1 MDKTLTQLAQQYM
14 DEYQKRLRRLGQK
27 KYGMNYN
34 PYLDWNRQVGQ
45 IQPNWT
51 QLDEENAKLEL
62 QALENYRLNTQ
73 TLQSQAQQLYES
85 AMRDKAQLG
94 IDNQLVQKYLG
105 TNLRALGQS
114 TSGVAESTM
123 AQQGNT
129 YLSNLANINRD
140 TRQLAQNLY
149 NAYSNQR
156 LADERSLAE
165 RQSAIKESY
174 DSMLSEQMMSEL
186 DAIVGQGNLT
196 KERYDIIKQ
205 NYINQGLSQQAINS
219 LDDTYGKYIERR
231 GITQDTPAVDI
242 YTIDPTDSQN
252 LKNLLGKSPD
262 GLSEYYLYYTQ
273 INNLLTEIKSNAKKY
288 ENKIFKI
295 GKNKYKYIDGYFYKI
310 DKGTI
315 DYSLSDFN

>member
-14 DEYQKRLRRLGQK
+14 DEYQKRLRGLGQK
-27 KYGMNYN
+27 KYGVNYN

-45 IQPNWT
+45 IQPNWS

-105 TNLRALGQS
+105 NNLRALGQS

-174 DSMLSEQMMSEL
+174 DSVLSEQMMSEL

-219 LDDTYGKYIERR
+219 LDDTYGKYIERQ

-242 YTIDPTDSQN
+242 YTIDPTDHQN
-252 LKNLLGKSPD
+252 LKNFLGKSPD
-262 GLSEYYLYYTQ
+262 SLSEYYLYYTQ

-288 ENKIFKI
+288 ENKIFKL

-315 DYSLSDFN
+315 DYGLNDFN

>member
-14 DEYQKRLRRLGQK
+14 DEYQKRLRGLGQK

-45 IQPNWT
+45 IQPNWS

-62 QALENYRLNTQ
+62 QALENYRLNMQ
-73 TLQSQAQQLYES
+73 TLQNQAQQLYES

-156 LADERSLAE
+156 LADEQSLSE
-165 RQSAIKESY
+165 RQRAIKESY

-219 LDDTYGKYIERR
+219 LDDTYGKYIERQ

-242 YTIDPTDSQN
+242 YTIDTADPQN
-252 LKNLLGKSPD
+252 VKNFLGTGGD
-262 GLSEYYLYYTQ
+262 NLGEYLVYYMQ
-273 INNLLTEIKSNAKKY
+273 VNNLLTEIKSNAEKY

>member
-45 IQPNWT
+45 IQPNWS

-73 TLQSQAQQLYES
+73 TLQNQAQQLYES

-105 TNLRALGQS
+105 NNLRALGQS

-140 TRQLAQNLY
+140 TRQMAQNLY

-156 LADERSLAE
+156 LADEQSLGE

-219 LDDTYGKYIERR
+219 LDDTYGKYIERQ

-242 YTIDPTDSQN
+242 YTIDPTDQQN
-252 LKNLLGKSPD
+252 LKNFLGKSPD

-288 ENKIFKI
+288 ENKIFKL

-315 DYSLSDFN
+315 DYSLNDFN

>member
-1 MDKTLTQLAQQYM
+1 MNKTLTQLAQQYM
-14 DEYQKRLRRLGQK
+14 NEYEKQKKVLGLK
-27 KYGMNYN
+27 KYGNTYN

-85 AMRDKAQLG
+85 ATRDKAQLG

-105 TNLRALGQS
+105 NNLRALGQS

-156 LADERSLAE
+156 LADEQSLGE

-219 LDDTYGKYIERR
+219 LDDTYGKYIERQ

-242 YTIDPTDSQN
+242 YTIDTADPQN
-252 LKNLLGKSPD
+252 LKNFLGTGGD
-262 GLSEYYLYYTQ
+262 NLGEYYLYYKRV
-273 INNLLTEIKSNAKKY
+273 NNLLTEIKSNAKKY
-288 ENKIFKI
+288 ENKIFRL

-315 DYSLSDFN
+315 DYSLNDFD

>member
-1 MDKTLTQLAQQYM
+1 MN
-14 DEYQKRLRRLGQK
+14 EYQKRLRGLGQK

-73 TLQSQAQQLYES
+73 TLQNQAQQLYES

-105 TNLRALGQS
+105 NNLRALGQN

-140 TRQLAQNLY
+140 TRQLAQNLC

-156 LADERSLAE
+156 LADEQLLGE

-219 LDDTYGKYIERR
+219 LDDTYGKYIEEI
-231 GITQDTPAVDI
+231 GVHGCF
-242 YTIDPTDSQN
+242 
-252 LKNLLGKSPD
+252 LKNFSIVTSKRFLD
-262 GLSEYYLYYTQ
+262 TLSWERYL
-273 INNLLTEIKSNAKKY
+273 S
-288 ENKIFKI
+288 
-295 GKNKYKYIDGYFYKI
+295 
-310 DKGTI
+310 
-315 DYSLSDFN
+315 

>member
-45 IQPNWT
+45 IQPNWS

-73 TLQSQAQQLYES
+73 TLQNQAQQLYES

-156 LADERSLAE
+156 LADEQALSE
-165 RQSAIKESY
+165 RQMANKESY

-242 YTIDPTDSQN
+242 YTIDTADPQN
-252 LKNLLGKSPD
+252 VKNFLGTGGD
-262 GLSEYYLYYTQ
+262 NLGEYLVYYTQ
-273 INNLLTEIKSNAKKY
+273 LNNLLTEIKSNTEKY